1 ISLPNPLLP
10 IQKLNAKTSINYQR
24 SHLTYRKISKKRP
37 QFFLREGYGAKYA
50 ISVGERNH
58 DLSLHNAGNEPF

>member
-1 ISLPNPLLP
+1 
-10 IQKLNAKTSINYQR
+10 TSINYQR

-58 DLSLHNAGNEPF
+58 DLSLHNAGNEPFWLEPTQGFIR